1 MTGRKKGGLLLI
13 LALGLYLLLSGS
25 SSDLLP
31 WASDITQVKL
41 MRTMALD
48 VGEEDQIQV
57 TLSGG
62 LQRRDQDNSDTLP
75 LLLNQ
80 QGLTVFGSVQAL
92 QTESDGYVEM
102 GHLSDCVIGEALAR
116 EGIAGLA
123 DFLERDFSMRLGT
136 RLFLL
141 AGDTGE
147 SALRMTASKTTALT
161 DRLEA
166 ISQNRTYG
174 GKDWPFT
181 VRAYLAET
189 EDNGVALLPVLELAD
204 NPDYDPKGQGEQPER
219 EIHLAGLA
227 YLTDQ
232 TLTGVLS
239 EKESRGAS
247 LLSGWDQLD
256 RFQVELPNGTVAGI
270 RLVLSQCRWEPEFD
284 ETGRLTAVTARL
296 EVQGELNELTG
307 WADLTDTA
315 VLDAMEQG
323 FLSQVAE
330 SAQAA
335 LDRSRTDGADFLHI
349 RRQLVF
355 QCPAHSTQLLAQWEE
370 WFPSVELYAAAEGRV
385 ERSYDIDLPMEEGA

>member
-1 MTGRKKGGLLLI
+1 MTGRKKGWLLLA
-13 LALGLYLLLSGS
+13 LGLGLYLLLSGY

-31 WASDITQVKL
+31 WSRDITQVKL

-48 VGEEDQIQV
+48 VGDGDMVQV

-62 LQRRDQDNSDTLP
+62 LQQQNQDGSDTLP
-75 LLLNQ
+75 LLLSR

-102 GHLSDCVIGEALAR
+102 GHLADCVIGEGLAR
-116 EGIAGLA
+116 EGLEGLA

-136 RLFLL
+136 RMFLL

-147 SALRMTASKTTALT
+147 NALRLTASKTTALT
-161 DRLEA
+161 ERLEA

-181 VRAYLAET
+181 VRTYLAET

-204 NPDYDPKGQGEQPER
+204 NPDYDPENRDERPER
-219 EIHLAGLA
+219 EIHLTGLA
-227 YLTDQ
+227 CLVDQ
-232 TLTGVLS
+232 KLAGVLTG
-239 EKESRGAS
+239 EESRGAS

-256 RFQVELPNGTVAGI
+256 RFEVELPNGTVAGI

-307 WADLTDTA
+307 WADLTDA
-315 VLDAMEQG
+315 EVLETLEQG
-323 FLSQVAE
+323 FLRQVA
-330 SAQAA
+330 SLAQAA
-335 LDRSRTDGADFLHI
+335 LDRSQGDGADFLHI
-349 RRQLVF
+349 RRQLAF
-355 QCPAHSTQLLAQWEE
+355 QCPAHSTRLLTDWED
-370 WFPSVELYAAAEGRV
+370 WFPTVELRAAAEGKV
-385 ERSYDIDLPMEEGA
+385 ERSYDVDLPMKEGA

>member
-13 LALGLYLLLSGS
+13 LALGLYLLLSGN

-31 WASDITQVKL
+31 WARDITQVKL
-41 MRTMALD
+41 MRTIALD
-48 VGEEDQIQV
+48 VGDEELIQV

-62 LQRRDQDNSDTLP
+62 LQRQGQEGSDTLP
-75 LLLNQ
+75 LLLSR
-80 QGLTVFGSVQAL
+80 QGMTVFGSVQAL
-92 QTESDGYVEM
+92 QTESDGYVDM

-116 EGIAGLA
+116 KGIDGLA

-147 SALRMTASKTTALT
+147 TALRMTSSKTTALT

-181 VRAYLAET
+181 VRTYLADT

-204 NPDYDPKGQGEQPER
+204 NPDYDPEGQGEQPEK
-219 EIHLAGLA
+219 EIHLTGLA
-227 YLTDQ
+227 CLVDQ
-232 TLTGVLS
+232 RLAGALS
-239 EKESRGAS
+239 KEESRGAS

-256 RFQVELPNGTVAGI
+256 RFQVELPDGTVAGI
-270 RLVLSQCRWEPEFD
+270 RLVLCQCRWEPEFD

-307 WADLTDTA
+307 WADLTDPA
-315 VLDAMEQG
+315 VLNALEQG
-323 FLSQVAE
+323 FLGQVTGL
-330 SAQAA
+330 AQAA
-335 LDRSRTDGADFLHI
+335 LDRSQGDGADFLHI
-349 RRQLVF
+349 RRQLVY
-355 QCPAHSTQLLAQWEE
+355 QCPAHSAQLLAHWEE
-370 WFPSVELYAAAEGRV
+370 WFSTVELHAAAEGSV
-385 ERSYDIDLPMEEGA
+385 ERSYDVDMPMEEGA

>member
-1 MTGRKKGGLLLI
+1 
-13 LALGLYLLLSGS
+13 LYLLLSGS

-31 WASDITQVKL
+31 WARDISQVKL
-41 MRTMALD
+41 VRTMALD
-48 VGEEDQIQV
+48 VGDEDLIQV

-62 LQRRDQDNSDTLP
+62 LQRQDQEGSDPMP
-75 LLLNQ
+75 LLLSR

-102 GHLSDCVIGEALAR
+102 GHLSDCVIGEALSG
-116 EGIAGLA
+116 EGIEGLA

-141 AGDTGE
+141 TGDTGE
-147 SALRMTASKTTALT
+147 NALRMTSSKTTALT

-204 NPDYDPKGQGEQPER
+204 NPDYDPEGQGEQPEK
-219 EIHLAGLA
+219 EIHLTGLA

-232 TLTGVLS
+232 KLTGVLTG
-239 EKESRGAS
+239 EESRGAS

-284 ETGRLTAVTARL
+284 ETGRLTAVTARV

-315 VLDAMEQG
+315 VLDALEEG
-323 FLSQVAE
+323 FLGQVEAL
-330 SAQAA
+330 AQSA
-335 LDRSRTDGADFLHI
+335 LDRSQADGADFLHI

-355 QCPAHSTQLLAQWEE
+355 QCPTHSARLLERWEE
-370 WFPSVELYAAAEGRV
+370 WFPTVTLRAEAEGKV
-385 ERSYDIDLPMEEGA
+385 ERTYDVDLPMREGE

>member
-31 WASDITQVKL
+31 WARDITQVRL

-48 VGEEDQIQV
+48 VGEEDLIQV

-62 LQRRDQDNSDTLP
+62 LQQQNEDPDTIP
-75 LLLNQ
+75 LLLSQ

-102 GHLSDCVIGEALAR
+102 GHLSDCVIGEVLAR
-116 EGIAGLA
+116 EGIEGLA

-147 SALRMTASKTTALT
+147 NALRMTSSKTTALT
-161 DRLEA
+161 DRLES

-204 NPDYDPKGQGEQPER
+204 NPDYDPESQGEQPER
-219 EIHLAGLA
+219 EIHLTGLA

-232 TLTGVLS
+232 KLTGTLTG
-239 EKESRGAS
+239 EESRGAS

-307 WADLTDTA
+307 WADLTDTT
-315 VLDAMEQG
+315 VLEALEQG
-323 FLSQVAE
+323 FLSQVAGL
-330 SAQAA
+330 AQAA
-335 LDRSRTDGADFLHI
+335 LDRSQGDGADFLHI
-349 RRQLVF
+349 RRQLVY
-355 QCPAHSTQLLAQWEE
+355 QCPAHSTRLLAHWED
-370 WFPSVELYAAAEGRV
+370 WFPTVELRAMAEGRV
-385 ERSYDIDLPMEEGA
+385 ERSYDVDLPMEEGA

>member
-13 LALGLYLLLSGS
+13 LALGLYLLLSGCN
-25 SSDLLP
+25 SDLLP
-31 WASDITQVKL
+31 WARDISQVKL

-48 VGEEDQIQV
+48 MGEENQIQV

-62 LQRRDQDNSDTLP
+62 FQRQNQDSSDTLP
-75 LLLNQ
+75 LLLSR

-92 QTESDGYVEM
+92 QTESDGYVEL
-102 GHLSDCVIGEALAR
+102 GHLSDCVIGEALAGK
-116 EGIAGLA
+116 GIEGLA

-147 SALRMTASKTTALT
+147 NALRMTSSKTTALT

-181 VRAYLAET
+181 VRTYLADT

-204 NPDYDPKGQGEQPER
+204 NPDYDPEGQGEQPEK
-219 EIHLAGLA
+219 EIHLTGLA
-227 YLTDQ
+227 CLTDQ
-232 TLTGVLS
+232 TLTEVLS
-239 EKESRGAS
+239 EEESRGAS

-270 RLVLSQCRWEPEFD
+270 RLVLCQCRWEPEFD
-284 ETGRLTAVTARL
+284 EKGLLIAVTARL

-307 WADLTDTA
+307 WVDLTDTA
-315 VLDAMEQG
+315 VLEALEQG
-323 FLSQVAE
+323 FLGQVAGL
-330 SAQAA
+330 ARAA
-335 LDRSRTDGADFLHI
+335 LERSQEDGTDFLHI

-355 QCPAHSTQLLAQWEE
+355 QCPAHSAQLMAHWED
-370 WFPSVELYAAAEGRV
+370 WFPTVELRATAEGRV
-385 ERSYDIDLPMEEGA
+385 ERSYDVDLPMREGA

>member
-13 LALGLYLLLSGS
+13 LVLGLYLLLSGC

-31 WASDITQVKL
+31 WARDISQVKL
-41 MRTMALD
+41 VRTMALD
-48 VGEEDQIQV
+48 VGDEDLIQV

-62 LQRRDQDNSDTLP
+62 LQRQDQGNSDTLP
-75 LLLNQ
+75 LLLSR

-116 EGIAGLA
+116 EGIGGLA

-141 AGDTGE
+141 SGDTGE
-147 SALRMTASKTTALT
+147 SALRLTASKTTALA

-166 ISQNRTYG
+166 VSRNRTYG

-189 EDNGVALLPVLELAD
+189 EDNGVALLPVLELAV
-204 NPDYDPKGQGEQPER
+204 NPDYDPEGQGEQPEK
-219 EIHLAGLA
+219 EIHLTGLA
-227 YLTDQ
+227 CLTDQ
-232 TLTGVLS
+232 KLTGTLTG
-239 EKESRGAS
+239 EESRGAS

-256 RFQVELPNGTVAGI
+256 RFQVELPNGTVAGV
-270 RLVLSQCRWEPEFD
+270 RLVLCQCRWEPEFD

-296 EVQGELNELTG
+296 EVQGELNEITG

-315 VLDAMEQG
+315 VLEALEQG
-323 FLSQVAE
+323 FLSQVAGL
-330 SAQAA
+330 AQAA
-335 LDRSRTDGADFLHI
+335 LDRSQVDGADFLHI
-349 RRQLVF
+349 RRQLVY
-355 QCPAHSTQLLAQWEE
+355 QCPAHSTQLLAHWED
-370 WFPSVELYAAAEGRV
+370 WFPTVELRAMAEGRV
-385 ERSYDIDLPMEEGA
+385 ERSYDVDLPMREGA